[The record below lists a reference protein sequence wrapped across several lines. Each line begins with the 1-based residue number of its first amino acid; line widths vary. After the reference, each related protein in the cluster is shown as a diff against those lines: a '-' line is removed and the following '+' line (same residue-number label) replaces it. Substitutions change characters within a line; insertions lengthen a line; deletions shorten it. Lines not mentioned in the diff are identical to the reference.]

1 MGTYPT
7 ENIEEYQ
14 ILLDSN
20 AKTGHFKKLYFKED
34 ELVYGVLFKDISK
47 ASVLLTG
54 VRIGDDYAT
63 VVSKLYR

>member
-1 MGTYPT
+1 MQKRVTSKNYT
-7 ENIEEYQ
+7 SRI
-14 ILLDSN
+14 
-20 AKTGHFKKLYFKED
+20 D

-54 VRIGDDYAT
+54 VRNGDNYAT